1 MMRYY
6 ADEQG
11 SYLGGWDAIPP
22 AGAIE
27 VPFPPDD
34 ARQVWDGVQ
43 WGPVP
48 AVVPERVTMRQA
60 RLALLGAELLDDVE
74 SALSALEGP
83 QGQAARIEWEY
94 SQEVHRGKPFV
105 QMLGAAIGLTEEQID
120 QLFITASGID

>member
-1 MMRYY
+1 MSVY
-6 ADEQG
+6 AEVGASLQQIGGTCPEGWIVMQG
-11 SYLGGWDAIPP
+11 ERPSPEHVAQEGGSWVVPPP
-22 AGAIE
+22 A
-27 VPFPPDD
+27 VPHS
-34 ARQVWDGVQ
+34 
-43 WGPVP
+43 
-48 AVVPERVTMRQA
+48 VTMRQA

-120 QLFITASGID
+120 QLFIAASGID